1 MVRAS
6 TDVRN
11 EHTLMDSRKDPDEL
25 TPVDGKDKDY
35 DDVVEEIAQLEE
47 TLEDELKKLVGKVGY
62 V

>member
-1 MVRAS
+1 MELR
-6 TDVRN
+6 T
-11 EHTLMDSRKDPDEL
+11 DPDEL
-25 TPVDGKDKDY
+25 TPVEGKDKDY